1 VFQKRQQEFTDYT
14 AALQT
19 NKSNAIGVCEELEKI
34 AALSGPELLLGARNL
49 ADLRAAFEAAGE
61 FPRGDARGLRGRFER
76 ALERCEESLA
86 QQQARAAERS
96 WDDLFEAANR
106 VRVYRLAV
114 ARQADVSERD
124 ALRQAAEGYVA
135 SVGQWPKGG
144 LEAIKQELAREGSGD
159 VAANEAALRMLCIR
173 AEILTDRPT
182 PPEDQPLRRE
192 YQVKRLIQTMGQGIA
207 ADEAQLDTMAIEWVG
222 VGPTDEGAYEQLL
235 TRFQGCRRR

>member
-1 VFQKRQQEFTDYT
+1 LH
-14 AALQT
+14 AA
-19 NKSNAIGVCEELEKI
+19 
-34 AALSGPELLLGARNL
+34 GPELLQSARNL
-49 ADLRAAFEAAGE
+49 PDLRAAFEAAGE
-61 FPRGDARGLRGRFER
+61 FPKGDARGLRGRFER
-76 ALERCEESLA
+76 ALERCEESVA
-86 QQQARAAERS
+86 QQQARDAERS

-106 VRVYRLAV
+106 VRAYRLAV

-144 LEAIKQELAREGSGD
+144 LEAIKHELAREDSDD

-173 AEILTDRPT
+173 AEILADKPT
-182 PPEDQPLRRE
+182 PTEDQPLRRE

-222 VGPTDEGAYEQLL
+222 VGPTDEGAYERLL
-235 TRFQGCRRR
+235 TRFQRCRQR